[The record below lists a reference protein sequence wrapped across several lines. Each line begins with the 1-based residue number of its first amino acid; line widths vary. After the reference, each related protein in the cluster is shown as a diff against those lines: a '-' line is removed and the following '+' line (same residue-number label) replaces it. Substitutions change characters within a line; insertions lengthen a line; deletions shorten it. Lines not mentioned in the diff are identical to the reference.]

1 MVVAIL
7 IWAKDWNG
15 LFSCFLYLCCV
26 ASWEV
31 GDPFSPS
38 MVRMEGELVNVNVY
52 FL

>member
-1 MVVAIL
+1 MVAAIL

-31 GDPFSPS
+31 GDTKYGGKG
-38 MVRMEGELVNVNVY
+38 RGIG
-52 FL
+52 